1 VIAPQWWFDLKQYAE
16 RLQRYSDEE
25 LLDIYFH
32 IHPIRYQAHYLCV
45 LRELRRR
52 GVKPQIA
59 SRPFAGVAWDLP
71 QWVRALGWLG
81 RSQVASRL
89 VFGLLTLLLSALLT
103 GLGLTPI
110 WLATLLMRYIDPFT
124 ALALVMGAVWAWGLG
139 AWLTYKAGT
148 RGGWTLLAAL
158 GSSAAFGAFLY
169 TRAFARIVDALH
181 QPLGG
186 GGGWGF

>member
-1 VIAPQWWFDLKQYAE
+1 MIAPQWWFDLKQYAE
-16 RLQRYSDEE
+16 RLQRCSDEE

-59 SRPFAGVAWDLP
+59 SRPFAGLPWDLP

-81 RSQVASRL
+81 RSQALSRL
-89 VFGLLTLLLSALLT
+89 VFGVLTLLLSAVLT
-103 GLGLTPI
+103 MLSLTPV
-110 WLATLLMRYIDPFT
+110 WLATLLIRYLDPFT
-124 ALALVMGAVWAWGLG
+124 ALALIMGAVWAWGLG
-139 AWLTYKAGT
+139 AWLTHKAGA

-158 GSSAAFGAFLY
+158 GSSTALWVFLH
-169 TRAFARIVDALH
+169 THAFARIVDALH
-181 QPLGG
+181 QPLGSG
-186 GGGWGF
+186 SGWGF

>member
-1 VIAPQWWFDLKQYAE
+1 MIAPRWWFDLRQYAE

-32 IHPIRYQAHYLCV
+32 IHPVRYRAHYLCV

-59 SRPFAGVAWDLP
+59 HCPFAGLPWDLP
-71 QWVRALGWLG
+71 QWIGALGFLG
-81 RSQVASRL
+81 RSRVGARVA
-89 VFGLLTLLLSALLT
+89 FGMLALLLAALLT
-103 GLGLTPI
+103 MLALTPV
-110 WLATLLMRYIDPFT
+110 WLATLLIRYLDPFT
-124 ALALVMGAVWAWGLG
+124 ALMLLMGAVWAWGLG
-139 AWLTYKAGT
+139 TWLTYKAGA

-158 GSSAAFGAFLY
+158 GSSAALWAFLY
-169 TRAFARIVDALH
+169 THAFARIVDVLH

-186 GGGWGF
+186 GGWGF

>member
-16 RLQRYSDEE
+16 RLQRCSDEE

-32 IHPIRYQAHYLCV
+32 IHPIRYRAHYLCV

-52 GVKPQIA
+52 GVKPQVA
-59 SRPFAGVAWDLP
+59 HRPFAGVAWDLP
-71 QWVRALGWLG
+71 QWVGALGWLG
-81 RSQVASRL
+81 RSRAASRAA
-89 VFGLLTLLLSALLT
+89 FGLLTLLLSALLT
-103 GLGLTPI
+103 GLGLAPI
-110 WLATLLMRYIDPFT
+110 GLATLLMRYIDPFS
-124 ALALVMGAVWAWGLG
+124 ALALIMGAVWAWGLG
-139 AWLTYKAGT
+139 AWLTYKAGA

-158 GSSAAFGAFLY
+158 GSSAAFWAFLW